1 MKTADPGINLIKT
14 FEGFRTESYLC
25 PAGVWTIGYG
35 HTGPEVKAGIRM
47 TEAEGQ
53 AVLKKDLKRFEKI
66 IEDNVKIE
74 LNQNQFDALV
84 SFVFNIG
91 GGAFKDSTLLKR
103 LNSKED
109 PNRVAREEMPRW
121 NKGGG
126 RVLEGLKRR
135 RDAEVELFTKAA
147 PALNTGSVDLTTK
160 NLTFVKKFTKPSSEL
175 GPDEKAK
182 INAGRRIP
190 GCRILDRKDKHTLV
204 ELGYGMGQWWLFD
217 DHWRGLQA
225 DTSVKVYATEG
236 DLRYLRDFP
245 YFYQRDNGPEGWRQC
260 QTSAIAMCLKYIDVP
275 GIEDDLDYLKIVN
288 KYGDTT
294 YQLTHMDAL
303 EELGVYAKF
312 TRSADAY
319 DIKQQIDKGLP
330 VVAGVLHHGT
340 VSRPLGGGHYIV
352 ITGYSKDYWLVQD
365 PYGEIDLVNGGW
377 ERLGP
382 TVGKNQ
388 RYSFKNLNPRLFVSG
403 GSDGWCWLNFRNK
416 ED

>member
-135 RDAEVELFTKAA
+135 RDAEVELFTKTA
-147 PALNTGSVDLTTK
+147 PVLNTGSVDLTTK
-160 NLTFVKKFTKPSSEL
+160 NLTFVKKFTKPS
-175 GPDEKAK
+175 
-182 INAGRRIP
+182 
-190 GCRILDRKDKHTLV
+190 
-204 ELGYGMGQWWLFD
+204 
-217 DHWRGLQA
+217 
-225 DTSVKVYATEG
+225 
-236 DLRYLRDFP
+236 
-245 YFYQRDNGPEGWRQC
+245 
-260 QTSAIAMCLKYIDVP
+260 
-275 GIEDDLDYLKIVN
+275 
-288 KYGDTT
+288 
-294 YQLTHMDAL
+294 
-303 EELGVYAKF
+303 
-312 TRSADAY
+312 
-319 DIKQQIDKGLP
+319 
-330 VVAGVLHHGT
+330 
-340 VSRPLGGGHYIV
+340 
-352 ITGYSKDYWLVQD
+352 
-365 PYGEIDLVNGGW
+365 
-377 ERLGP
+377 
-382 TVGKNQ
+382 
-388 RYSFKNLNPRLFVSG
+388 
-403 GSDGWCWLNFRNK
+403 
-416 ED
+416 

>member
-1 MKTADPGINLIKT
+1 MRI
-14 FEGFRTESYLC
+14 
-25 PAGVWTIGYG
+25 
-35 HTGPEVKAGIRM
+35 

-53 AVLKKDLKRFEKI
+53 AILKKDLARFEKI
-66 IEDNVKIE
+66 VEDNIKIK

-91 GGAFKDSTLLKR
+91 GDAFKKSTLLKR

-109 PNRVAREEMPRW
+109 PNNVAKEELPRW
-121 NKGGG
+121 NKGDG

-135 RDAEVELFTKAA
+135 RNAEVDLFIA
-147 PALNTGSVDLTTK
+147 PAPELKTGTVDLTSK
-160 NLTFVKKFTKPSSEL
+160 QLTFVKKLIKPSAEL
-175 GPDEKAK
+175 LADEKAK
-182 INAGRRIP
+182 INANRRIP
-190 GCRILDRKDKHTLV
+190 QCRILERKDKHTLV
-204 ELGYGMGQWWLFD
+204 ELGYGMGTWWLFD
-217 DHWRGLQA
+217 DHWSGLKT

-275 GIEDDLDYLKIVN
+275 EIKDDLDYLKIVS
-288 KYGDTT
+288 KHGDTI
-294 YQLTHMDAL
+294 YQQTHVDSL

-312 TRSADAY
+312 TRSANAD

-330 VVAGVLHHGT
+330 VVAGVLHHGA

-377 ERLGP
+377 TRQGP
-382 TVGKNQ
+382 TAGKNQ
-388 RYSFKNLNPRLFVSG
+388 KYSFKNLNPRLFVSG
-403 GSDGWCWLNFRNK
+403 GADGWCWLNFRIK
-416 ED
+416 EN